1 MWEIMEEDFELLS
14 NSINASLLQRC
25 ALFSF
30 PAVNV
35 HITTP
40 PLPMGN
46 VTKKTTLNTVHM
58 TELAESPSPP
68 SL

>member
-1 MWEIMEEDFELLS
+1 MWEIMEEDSELLS

-25 ALFSF
+25 AFCSF

-35 HITTP
+35 LITTP

-46 VTKKTTLNTVHM
+46 VTKNHSEYVRT
-58 TELAESPSPP
+58 
-68 SL
+68 